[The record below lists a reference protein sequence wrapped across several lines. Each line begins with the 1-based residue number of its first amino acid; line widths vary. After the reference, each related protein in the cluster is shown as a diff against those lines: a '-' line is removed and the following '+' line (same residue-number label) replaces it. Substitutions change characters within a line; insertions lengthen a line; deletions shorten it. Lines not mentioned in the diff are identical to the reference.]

1 MTDLTLK
8 LACWDYDRTRPLID
22 GRVKPEGIK
31 LEIEVLRPRQMFPR
45 MLEHQEFDA
54 SEISLASHASLIGR
68 GGSPF
73 VAIPVMLSK
82 IFRHSCFYVREGSGI
97 ERPEDL
103 RGKRVGTTQ
112 FSATATTF
120 MKGMLQHEYGVAQH
134 EMHWFMGGLDKPTEH
149 PLIPLNLPANVKLDF
164 VPDGDTLEKMM
175 AEDRL
180 DALISIY
187 IPPSFLKGSPRIRRL
202 FPDYKQA
209 EKDYFRKTG
218 LFPIMHTIAIR
229 RDVYEQNRWVAQ
241 SLYKA
246 FVEAQKKTYAD
257 LRETAVLKAMLPFLN
272 WEVDQTI
279 KEMGTN
285 YWAYGLQENEK
296 VLSTFLKYHYDCGL
310 SKRLLKPEELFAPE
324 THESFKI

>member
-22 GRVKPEGIK
+22 GRVKPDGIK

-82 IFRHSCFYVREGSGI
+82 IFRHSCFYVRVGSGI
-97 ERPEDL
+97 EKPEDL
-103 RGKRVGTTQ
+103 SGKRVGTTQ

-218 LFPIMHTIAIR
+218 IFPIMHTLALRADTYKAHPWIAK
-229 RDVYEQNRWVAQ
+229 
-241 SLYKA
+241 SLYDAFEKA
-246 FVEAQKKTYAD
+246 RALALDELYDTDALRLGLPWLLEHVEELWSVFGDNWWSYGVEANRATLTALGQYVFEQGISPRVVTPEDMYVPE
-257 LRETAVLKAMLPFLN
+257 LR
-272 WEVDQTI
+272 
-279 KEMGTN
+279 
-285 YWAYGLQENEK
+285 
-296 VLSTFLKYHYDCGL
+296 
-310 SKRLLKPEELFAPE
+310 
-324 THESFKI
+324 

>member
-1 MTDLTLK
+1 MPDLTLK

-97 ERPEDL
+97 EKPEDL

-218 LFPIMHTIAIR
+218 IFPIMHTIAIR

>member
-31 LEIEVLRPRQMFPR
+31 LDIEVLRPRQMFPR

-82 IFRHSCFYVREGSGI
+82 IFRHSCFYVRVGSGI
-97 ERPEDL
+97 EKPEDL

-134 EMHWFMGGLDKPTEH
+134 EMHWFMGGLDAPTQA
-149 PLIPLNLPANVKLDF
+149 PLIPFTPPPGV
-164 VPDGDTLEKMM
+164 TS
-175 AEDRL
+175 RL
-180 DALISIY
+180 VGFRSQCAM
-187 IPPSFLKGSPRIRRL
+187 RRSCRYAM
-202 FPDYKQA
+202 P
-209 EKDYFRKTG
+209 
-218 LFPIMHTIAIR
+218 
-229 RDVYEQNRWVAQ
+229 VAA
-241 SLYKA
+241 SSA
-246 FVEAQKKTYAD
+246 
-257 LRETAVLKAMLPFLN
+257 
-272 WEVDQTI
+272 
-279 KEMGTN
+279 
-285 YWAYGLQENEK
+285 
-296 VLSTFLKYHYDCGL
+296 
-310 SKRLLKPEELFAPE
+310 KR
-324 THESFKI
+324 SR

>member
-1 MTDLTLK
+1 MTKLNLS
-8 LACWDYDRTRPLID
+8 LACWNYDRTRAIQD
-22 GRVKPEGIK
+22 GSVQPDGININYHD
-31 LEIEVLRPRQMFPR
+31 LPVEETFFR
-45 MLEHQEFDA
+45 MLRHQEFDLA
-54 SEISLASHASLIGR
+54 EMSLSSYTVSLFR
-68 GGSPF
+68 EPRRF
-73 VAIPVMLSK
+73 VAIPIFPSRF
-82 IFRHSCFYVREGSGI
+82 FRHSCIYVNAKSGI
-97 ERPEDL
+97 RTPKDLIGKKVGVPEFQMTAPVWI
-103 RGKRVGTTQ
+103 RGT
-112 FSATATTF
+112 
-120 MKGMLQHEYGVAQH
+120 LDELYGVPVDSVTYYT
-134 EMHWFMGGLDKPTEH
+134 GGEEEPGRSEKLALD
-149 PLIPLNLPANVKLDF
+149 LPANIKVQAI
-164 VPDGDTLEKMM
+164 PDHKTLSQMLRDGEI
-175 AEDRL
+175 
-180 DALISIY
+180 DALHTARA
-187 IPPSFLKGSPRIRRL
+187 PSTYDGKNVVRL
-202 FPDYKQA
+202 FENYGEV